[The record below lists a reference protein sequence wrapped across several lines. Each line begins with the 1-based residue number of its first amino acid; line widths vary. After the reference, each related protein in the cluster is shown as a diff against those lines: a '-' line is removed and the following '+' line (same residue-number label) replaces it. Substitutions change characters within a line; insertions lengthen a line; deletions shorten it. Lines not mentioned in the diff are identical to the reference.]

1 MTTWTVPG
9 TVVRVI
15 DADTLLLDL
24 DLGWRIT
31 YRARCRLAAVN
42 APEMATEAGVAAKVF
57 VDGLCPPGCLVTFV
71 SKQLDNYGRPLGTVR
86 LPDGSYLAEQLLAA
100 GHAVPYP

>member
-1 MTTWTVPG
+1 MTTWTVPA
-9 TVVRVI
+9 TVVRVV

-42 APEMATEAGVAAKVF
+42 APELSTEEGVAAKVF
-57 VDGLCPPGCLVTFV
+57 VDGLCPPGCTVTFV